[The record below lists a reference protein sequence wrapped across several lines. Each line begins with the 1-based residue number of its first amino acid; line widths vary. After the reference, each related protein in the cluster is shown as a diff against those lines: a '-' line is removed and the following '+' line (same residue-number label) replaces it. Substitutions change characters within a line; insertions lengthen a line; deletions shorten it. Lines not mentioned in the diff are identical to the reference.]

1 MSLGSSTPSLVEGET
16 YRRLDEVAAA
26 GGAVIVPLDFPSAID
41 VSDPY
46 LARLVSLEEMKHWE
60 WAPYNPAKVAEAG
73 IPMALTMHGLD
84 KGKDFVSNLRKA
96 VDGLSA
102 DAALAALTSVP
113 AKMID
118 AADRR
123 GQDCP
128 GHGGQLHHCRRTL
141 FFELG
146 TALRTTV
153 VQGVRHEIDTEP
165 EADVA
170 GIQLNLDGRDL
181 VLELKTGD
189 KGPRGKWWP
198 VGTAEADIDSLAGSA
213 KVSLDG
219 RDLVLRLLD
228 DEAGAYRLVGNVYEG
243 SRIIEGRGECPDGTW
258 IEWAALRQG
267 DAVRKA
273 GACGGTGGGRS

>member
-1 MSLGSSTPSLVEGET
+1 MSSEQHVGGDQGFKNGGLKDLVEWASHDNLVERG
-16 YRRLDEVAAA
+16 RDLQH
-26 GGAVIVPLDFPSAID
+26 P
-41 VSDPY
+41 
-46 LARLVSLEEMKHWE
+46 ARLGLMD
-60 WAPYNPAKVAEAG
+60 
-73 IPMALTMHGLD
+73 GLD
-84 KGKDFVSNLRKA
+84 KGSDFLSNLRKA
-96 VDGLSA
+96 VQCGLSA
-102 DAALAALTSVP
+102 EAALAALTTVP
-113 AKMID
+113 AELIGASD
-118 AADRR
+118 RVGRIAPGLEANFIIAD
-123 GQDCP
+123 GP
-128 GHGGQLHHCRRTL
+128 
-141 FFELG
+141 FFESG

-170 GIQLNLDGRDL
+170 GRYSLNLDGRDL

-228 DEAGAYRLVGNVYEG
+228 EDAGAYRLVGNVYEG
-243 SRIIEGRGECPDGTW
+243 SRILEGRGERPDGSW

-267 DAVRKA
+267 DALQEEA
-273 GACGGTGGGRS
+273 GFCRG